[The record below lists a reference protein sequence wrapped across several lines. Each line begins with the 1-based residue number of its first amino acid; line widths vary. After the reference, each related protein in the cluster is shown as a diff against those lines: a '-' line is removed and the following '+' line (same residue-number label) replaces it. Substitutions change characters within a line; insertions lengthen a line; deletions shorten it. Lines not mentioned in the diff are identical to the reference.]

1 MKNKLSKGLSLSLSL
16 SANPKCLIK
25 GTFSAVQHV
34 FIGFGRKND
43 TFGNNALRT
52 KLTGG
57 MFPRFSCTTFNVI
70 LRRYSLLEVPWRRIH
85 NVIAKA
91 MSICV
96 AAGNKVRDTRLPQP
110 AGCGDKYDVSGLDL
124 KHLLN
129 TCCLSLKYPSPDAKA
144 SPSPAGG
151 EGLPRPWCDKI
162 LGTDCASRPRMTGGR
177 DTNPLGRSM
186 IEMLGVLA
194 IIAVL
199 SVGGIAGYSKAMEKW
214 KVDKA
219 IEGYSMLVFGILEHI
234 DDLRKSTADNTN
246 IDVETLLA
254 LNIIPQSWKNS
265 NNIYNVIDNYNNWVR
280 VWKQSGSGLVIDIYL
295 SAPAANADGNSVTEN
310 TSVTLCREL
319 FTNLFMPL
327 HAEALYTSV
336 YVVSKGNYIFYGDK
350 YCKNSQIKC
359 MSSATPVQINEACN
373 YCGKTGDF
381 CNFNIHF

>member
-1 MKNKLSKGLSLSLSL
+1 
-16 SANPKCLIK
+16 
-25 GTFSAVQHV
+25 
-34 FIGFGRKND
+34 
-43 TFGNNALRT
+43 
-52 KLTGG
+52 
-57 MFPRFSCTTFNVI
+57 MFPRFSYTTFNVI
-70 LRRYSLLEVPWRRIH
+70 LRRYSLLEVPWRRIN

-96 AAGNKVRDTRLPQP
+96 AFGNKVMDTRLPQP
-110 AGCGDKYDVSGLDL
+110 VGCGDKYDVFGWYWRCKVSSFC
-124 KHLLN
+124 
-129 TCCLSLKYPSPDAKA
+129 TFFKYPSPDTKA
-144 SPSPAGG
+144 SPSPARG
-151 EGLPRPWCDKI
+151 EGFGLPRPWCDKI

-177 DTNPLGRSM
+177 GTNPLGRSM

-254 LNIIPQSWKNS
+254 LNIVPQSWKNS

-280 VWKQSGSGLVIDIYL
+280 VWKQLDSGLVIDIYL

-336 YVVSKGNYIFYGDK
+336 YVKSKGHYIFYGDK
-350 YCKNSQIKC
+350 YCKNSQRKC